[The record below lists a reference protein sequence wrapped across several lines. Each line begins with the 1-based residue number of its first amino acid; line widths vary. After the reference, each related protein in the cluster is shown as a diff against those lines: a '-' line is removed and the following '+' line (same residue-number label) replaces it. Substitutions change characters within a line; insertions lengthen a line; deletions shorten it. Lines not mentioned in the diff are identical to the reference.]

1 VPSWALVAS
10 SDGMISPDAKRFMAQ
25 RAHAHVVEVDAS
37 HAVAVSHPQAV
48 ADLIVDAAHSVH

>member
-1 VPSWALVAS
+1 
-10 SDGMISPDAKRFMAQ
+10 MISPDAKRFMAQ